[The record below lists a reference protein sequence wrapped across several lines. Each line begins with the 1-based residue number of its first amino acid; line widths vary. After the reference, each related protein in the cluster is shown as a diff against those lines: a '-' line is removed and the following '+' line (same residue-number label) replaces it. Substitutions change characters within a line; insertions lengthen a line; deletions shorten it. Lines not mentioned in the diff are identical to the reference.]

1 MDERVVEFR
10 VGVMVLVSVVIAGVM
25 VLLFREQGSVLEGT
39 REVQISL
46 DSARGVA
53 AGTPVR
59 KRGILVGRVKRVVLD
74 DENKRVMLTA
84 EIDSGVQIYKDEI
97 CRLRTSLMGDAE
109 LEIVPR
115 DASTGGQESI
125 ASDVEVSQT

>member
-46 DSARGVA
+46 ESARGVA

-115 DASTGGQESI
+115 DASTGGQEQI

>member
-46 DSARGVA
+46 ESARGVA

-59 KRGILVGRVKRVVLD
+59 KRGILVGRVKRVELD
-74 DENKRVMLTA
+74 DENNRVMLTA
-84 EIDSGVQIYKDEI
+84 EIDSGVQIYKDEV

-115 DASTGGQESI
+115 ELNKDGRDQI
-125 ASDVEVSQT
+125 ASDIEVSQT